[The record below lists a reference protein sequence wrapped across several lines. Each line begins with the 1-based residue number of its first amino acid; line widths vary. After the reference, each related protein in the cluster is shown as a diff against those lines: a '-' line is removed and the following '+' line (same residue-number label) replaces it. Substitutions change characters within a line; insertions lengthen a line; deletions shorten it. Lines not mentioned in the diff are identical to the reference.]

1 MQPKLKLCHLY
12 PDLLNLYGDRGNIIA
27 LMRRASL
34 RGIELTVDAITLG
47 EKFDPLKF
55 DMVFLGGGQDAEQN
69 ILRKDF
75 VTEKGSAVKEAVAAN
90 KVFLCICGGYQM
102 MGLYYEE
109 HDGVKIDCLG
119 ALNVWTVG
127 EKNRFIQDTVYSCDF
142 LPGDKLLYGFEN
154 HSGRTYLGEG
164 VKPLAK
170 VLSGAG
176 NNGRDGYEGA
186 VYKNVYCT
194 YSHGS
199 FLPKN
204 PAMTDYLLKKAVE
217 VQTGAPFVL
226 PELDTDIED
235 FARKVLPAC
244 KKP

>member
-47 EKFDPLKF
+47 EKFDPLKYE
-55 DMVFLGGGQDAEQN
+55 MVFLGGGQDAEQN

-75 VTEKGSAVKEAVAAN
+75 VTEKGSAVKEAVAAD

-204 PAMTDYLLKKAVE
+204 PAMTDYLLIKAVE